1 SRSGST
7 IVGGM
12 ASGVSRQTAAK
23 FSFLMSAIAT
33 VGSLVF
39 KFRDLLAAGGETF
52 EGGWAGMLLG
62 MLAAAVS
69 GYLAIRW
76 MLALIQRVSLKWF
89 GLYTAVLG
97 LLVLAD
103 QLFFGIVFDKIV

>member
-1 SRSGST
+1 
-7 IVGGM
+7 
-12 ASGVSRQTAAK
+12 
-23 FSFLMSAIAT
+23 
-33 VGSLVF
+33 
-39 KFRDLLAAGGETF
+39 
-52 EGGWAGMLLG
+52 MLLG